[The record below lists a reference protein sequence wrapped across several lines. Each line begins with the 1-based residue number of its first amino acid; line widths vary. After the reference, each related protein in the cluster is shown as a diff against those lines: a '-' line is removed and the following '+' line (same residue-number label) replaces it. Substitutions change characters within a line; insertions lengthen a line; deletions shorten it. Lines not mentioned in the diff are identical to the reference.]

1 MIYTVLKFKMY
12 VGEVLPQV
20 DIEKRPNIW
29 SLYFY
34 TVGEIMKL
42 YYVDEDY
49 INELRNVDERVLL
62 NKSTRPYLG
71 VVLSINDLNY
81 FVPLSSPKEN
91 KKLNNQLSIKL
102 FEVNN
107 IQNRLGYLLFLNMIP
122 VPDKYL
128 SKIDMQY
135 IKEQDLEY
143 YNLLTN
149 QLIFIRQEN
158 QRIVNK
164 AQKVYKNAVIK
175 KVSFFE
181 SMCVD
186 YLALERYV
194 KDLKQ

>member
-1 MIYTVLKFKMY
+1 
-12 VGEVLPQV
+12 
-20 DIEKRPNIW
+20 
-29 SLYFY
+29 
-34 TVGEIMKL
+34 MKL

-49 INELRNVDERVLL
+49 INKLRNVDKRVLL

-91 KKLNNQLSIKL
+91 KKTNNQLSIKL

-107 IQNRLGYLLFLNMIP
+107 INNRLGYLLFLNMIP

-143 YNLLTN
+143 YKLLTN

-164 AQKVYKNAVIK
+164 AQKVYNNAMIK
-175 KVSFFE
+175 KVPFFK

-186 YLALERYV
+186 YLALEKYA
-194 KDLKQ
+194 KGLK

>member
-1 MIYTVLKFKMY
+1 M
-12 VGEVLPQV
+12 
-20 DIEKRPNIW
+20 
-29 SLYFY
+29 
-34 TVGEIMKL
+34 
-42 YYVDEDY
+42 
-49 INELRNVDERVLL
+49 
-62 NKSTRPYLG
+62 
-71 VVLSINDLNY
+71 
-81 FVPLSSPKEN
+81 
-91 KKLNNQLSIKL
+91 

-164 AQKVYKNAVIK
+164 AQKYIKMSVIK
-175 KVSFFE
+175 SFIFE

>member
-1 MIYTVLKFKMY
+1 
-12 VGEVLPQV
+12 LPQV

-164 AQKVYKNAVIK
+164 AQKVYKNFVIK

>member
-1 MIYTVLKFKMY
+1 M
-12 VGEVLPQV
+12 PQV

-194 KDLKQ
+194 KDLKPVSYTHLRAHET

>member
-1 MIYTVLKFKMY
+1 M
-12 VGEVLPQV
+12 PQV

-194 KDLKQ
+194 KDLKRFCCKVKNIANH